1 MSTWLVCSDI
11 PTLLIGSVV
20 NELLAFVC
28 PNVLMPA
35 LNLLLAKGIALP
47 SIAPQLK
54 LTRAE
59 LSVGAGYLLIGGDL
73 EIDASIG
80 QPEVA
85 VAGVSEMT
93 DASDA
98 SDAFDATVVDA
109 IGDDGAFELV
119 GGDAERLGKIAW

>member
-1 MSTWLVCSDI
+1 M
-11 PTLLIGSVV
+11 V

-35 LNLLLAKGIALP
+35 LNVLLAKGIALP

-98 SDAFDATVVDA
+98 FDATVVDA